1 MFGIDK
7 LISVKNVSF
16 SAYSEEKGEKQR
28 FILKNINLE
37 IAKGEFVAILGK
49 NGSGK
54 STLVKHFNGIL
65 LPSEGKVLV
74 NGIDTKDEDKLCE
87 IRQKVGMVF
96 QNPDNQ
102 IISAIVEEDV
112 AFGPENL
119 GLDREEIIRRVES
132 ALKAVGMYD
141 LRKHSTDML
150 SGGQKQ
156 RVAIAGVFAM
166 LPSCIVLDEPTSM
179 LDPQGRKEVINTL
192 VKLNKES
199 GTTIVLI
206 THNTD
211 ELVYADRIIAM
222 EAGSIFKD
230 TSLKEIILNIEYS
243 KALGLNSS
251 QCLDL
256 IYKLKGKGIDIPIT
270 IDENE
275 CINNLAKMIEED
287 KMCR

>member
-1 MFGIDK
+1 MVEIGK
-7 LISVKNVSF
+7 LISARDVSF
-16 SAYSEEKGEKQR
+16 FTYNEEENKYR
-28 FILKNINLE
+28 VILKNINLDISE
-37 IAKGEFVAILGK
+37 GEFIAVLGK

-54 STLVKHFNGIL
+54 STLAKHFNGIL
-65 LPSEGKVLV
+65 LPSEGTVSV

-87 IRQKVGMVF
+87 IRQTVGMVF

-102 IISAIVEEDV
+102 IISAVVEEDV

-119 GLDREEIIRRVES
+119 GLVRAEILKRVEN
-132 ALKAVGMYD
+132 ALKVVGIYN

-156 RVAIAGVFAM
+156 RVAIAGVLAM
-166 LPSCIVLDEPTSM
+166 LPKCIILDEPTSM

-192 VKLNKES
+192 VKLNKDN
-199 GTTIVLI
+199 GTTIILI

-211 ELVYADRIIAM
+211 ELIHADRVIAI
-222 EAGSIFKD
+222 ESGSIFKD
-230 TSLKEIILNIEYS
+230 TTLKEILLNTKYAE
-243 KALGLNSS
+243 ALGLNSL

-256 IYKLKGKGIDIPIT
+256 IYKLKGKGIDIPVT

-275 CINNLAKMIEED
+275 CINNLVKIIEEG
-287 KMCR
+287 KLCR

>member
-1 MFGIDK
+1 MVEIGK
-7 LISVKNVSF
+7 LISARDVSF
-16 SAYSEEKGEKQR
+16 FTYNEEENKYR
-28 FILKNINLE
+28 VILKNINLDISE
-37 IAKGEFVAILGK
+37 GEFIAVLGK

-54 STLVKHFNGIL
+54 STLAKHFNGIL
-65 LPSEGKVLV
+65 LPSEGTVSV

-87 IRQKVGMVF
+87 IRQTVGMVF

-102 IISAIVEEDV
+102 IISAVVEEDV

-119 GLDREEIIRRVES
+119 GLVRAEILKRVEN
-132 ALKAVGMYD
+132 ALKAVGIYN

-156 RVAIAGVFAM
+156 RVAIAGVLAM
-166 LPSCIVLDEPTSM
+166 LPKCIILDEPTSM

-192 VKLNKES
+192 VKLNKDN
-199 GTTIVLI
+199 GTTIILI

-211 ELVYADRIIAM
+211 ELIHADRVIAI
-222 EAGSIFKD
+222 ESGSIFKD
-230 TSLKEIILNIEYS
+230 TTLKEILLNTKYAE
-243 KALGLNSS
+243 ALGLNSL

-256 IYKLKGKGIDIPIT
+256 IYKLKGKGIDIPVT

-275 CINNLAKMIEED
+275 CINNLVKVIEEG
-287 KMCR
+287 KLCR